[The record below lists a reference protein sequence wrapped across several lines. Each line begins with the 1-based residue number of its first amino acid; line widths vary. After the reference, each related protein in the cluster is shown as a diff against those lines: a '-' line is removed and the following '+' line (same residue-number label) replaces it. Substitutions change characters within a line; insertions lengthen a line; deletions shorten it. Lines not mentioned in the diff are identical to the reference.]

1 MQYYLKDLGH
11 GFGTF
16 IKILDWTEIKNNF
29 LLSIGE
35 NYIVFT
41 LGIEEDMLIN
51 EHLTNK
57 EDEEYSNLINLKIFS
72 GNIRHGK
79 LSFNP
84 NQSPFIIGRSTD
96 CDVII
101 DDNMLS
107 RFHCTIKYMENK
119 WFINDGIFD
128 KNKNEMKISTN
139 GSWKYAF
146 EDTAITDGMT
156 FKANHNLFICSFSW
170 W

>member
-16 IKILDWTEIKNNF
+16 IKIIDWTEIKNNF

-41 LGIEEDMLIN
+41 LGVEEDMLIN
-51 EHLTNK
+51 EHTSNN
-57 EDEEYSNLINLKIFS
+57 EAEEYNDLINLKIFS

-84 NQSPFIIGRSTD
+84 NQSPFIIGRSPD
-96 CDVII
+96 CEVII
-101 DDNMLS
+101 DDSMLS
-107 RFHCTIKYMENK
+107 RFHCTIQFRENK
-119 WFINDGIFD
+119 WYIIDGILI
-128 KNKNEMKISTN
+128 KIKMK
-139 GSWKYAF
+139 
-146 EDTAITDGMT
+146 
-156 FKANHNLFICSFSW
+156 
-170 W
+170 

>member
-1 MQYYLKDLGH
+1 MHYYLKDLGH

-16 IKILDWTEIKNNF
+16 IKIIKWTELKNNF

-41 LGIEEDMLIN
+41 LGVEEDMLIS
-51 EHLTNK
+51 EHMSNK
-57 EDEEYSNLINLKIFS
+57 EDEEFNNLINLKIFS

-84 NQSPFIIGRSTD
+84 KQSPFIIGRSPE

-101 DDNMLS
+101 DDSMLS
-107 RFHCTIKYMENK
+107 RFHCTIKFMENK
-119 WFINDGIFD
+119 WYIIDGILD
-128 KNKNEMKISTN
+128 RKKKI
-139 GSWKYAF
+139 
-146 EDTAITDGMT
+146 
-156 FKANHNLFICSFSW
+156 NLKIVLMALGNMPLKTQLLQME
-170 W
+170 

>member
-1 MQYYLKDLGH
+1 MRYYLKDLGH

-16 IKILDWTEIKNNF
+16 IKIIKWTELKNNF

-41 LGIEEDMLIN
+41 LGVEEDMLIS
-51 EHLTNK
+51 EHMSNK
-57 EDEEYSNLINLKIFS
+57 EDEEFNNLINLKIFS

-84 NQSPFIIGRSTD
+84 KQSPFIIGRSPE

-101 DDNMLS
+101 DDSMLS
-107 RFHCTIKYMENK
+107 IFHCTIKFMENK
-119 WFINDGIFD
+119 WYIIDGILD
-128 KNKNEMKISTN
+128 RKKKNKFKNSTN

-146 EDTAITDGMT
+146 EDNLITNGMI
-156 FKANHNLFICSFSW
+156 FKANHNLFICSFS
-170 W
+170 

>member
-1 MQYYLKDLGH
+1 MRYYLKDLGH

-16 IKILDWTEIKNNF
+16 IKIIKWTELKNNF

-41 LGIEEDMLIN
+41 LGVEEDMLIS
-51 EHLTNK
+51 EHMSNK
-57 EDEEYSNLINLKIFS
+57 EDEEFNNLINLKIFS

-84 NQSPFIIGRSTD
+84 KQSPFIIGRSPE

-101 DDNMLS
+101 DDSMLS
-107 RFHCTIKYMENK
+107 RFHCTIKFMENK
-119 WFINDGIFD
+119 WYIIDGILD
-128 KNKNEMKISTN
+128 RKKKNKFKNSTN

-146 EDTAITDGMT
+146 EDTAITDGMI
-156 FKANHNLFICSFSW
+156 FKANHNLFICSFSS
-170 W
+170 